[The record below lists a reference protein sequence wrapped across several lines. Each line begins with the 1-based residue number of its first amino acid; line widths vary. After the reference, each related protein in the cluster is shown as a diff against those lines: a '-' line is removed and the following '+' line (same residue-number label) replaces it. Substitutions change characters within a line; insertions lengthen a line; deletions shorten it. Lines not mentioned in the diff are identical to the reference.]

1 MKRWLI
7 LFFVASVIIIGSLFA
22 LTATWQR
29 EDLKTI
35 RTAKEVDAFIKR
47 YCEDTR
53 KLPTAAALQGKFP
66 YVTRE
71 SGWLFYTGDDSTWLS
86 VQYPVRWRNKEAIG
100 ERRISEFTA
109 TVYAYTVDYS
119 CTGAR

>member
-7 LFFVASVIIIGSLFA
+7 IFFVVSVIIIGFLYA
-22 LTATWQR
+22 VTATWQR
-29 EDLKTI
+29 EDVKTI

-47 YCEDTR
+47 YCEDAQ
-53 KLPTAAALQGKFP
+53 KLPTAAVLQGKFP
-66 YVTRE
+66 YLMRE
-71 SGWLFYTGDDSTWLS
+71 SGWFFYTDDSTWLR

-100 ERRISEFTA
+100 ERRVSEFTA

-119 CTGAR
+119 CKGER